1 MRWEAGAN
9 RQPIPPWAARHTAA
23 TDPNGYYERKESAPR
38 LATRRGAAES
48 RRSHFPFRN
57 EGATPAIAG
66 RSPRRPGTHAFL
78 CMFPTL
84 AGYRVRRTGGNVG
97 ERPCVQKPMI
107 RKMRLPLESPAPV
120 GRGTLTYT
128 HLVLYLLL
136 KNLVRL
142 LRAADTPPLWRYAG
156 RFQY

>member
-1 MRWEAGAN
+1 
-9 RQPIPPWAARHTAA
+9 
-23 TDPNGYYERKESAPR
+23 
-38 LATRRGAAES
+38 
-48 RRSHFPFRN
+48 
-57 EGATPAIAG
+57 
-66 RSPRRPGTHAFL
+66 
-78 CMFPTL
+78 MFPTL

-97 ERPCVQKPMI
+97 ERPCVQKPMT

-128 HLVLYLLL
+128 HRVLYLLL

-142 LRAADTPPLWRYAG
+142 LRAADTSPLWRYAG